1 MSDKPHY
8 VTPTGAVALKEE
20 LDRLWKTERPEV
32 VKIVSWAAGNGDRSE
47 NGDYIYGKKRL
58 REIDRRV
65 RYLRKRLDNAVVVD
79 PKDQQGLDHV
89 RFGAKVTY
97 VNQDDKETTVQI
109 VGVDEADMAK
119 GKISYISP
127 IARTLMKMKVGDC
140 REIKLPGGSD
150 ELEVLSISYPA
161 DNGSFT

>member
-1 MSDKPHY
+1 LSDKPHY
-8 VTPTGAVALKEE
+8 VTPKGAKDLQEE
-20 LDRLWKTERPEV
+20 LDQLWKVDRPEV

-65 RYLRKRLDNAVVVD
+65 RYLRKRLDSAVLVD
-79 PKDQQGLDHV
+79 PNEQQGFDQV

-97 VNQDDKETTVQI
+97 VNKDDKEVTVQI
-109 VGVDEADMAK
+109 VGLDEADMGQ

-127 IARTLMKMKVGDC
+127 IARTLMKLRVGDSK
-140 REIKLPGGSD
+140 EIKLPSGLD
-150 ELEVLSISYPA
+150 ELEVLSISYA
-161 DNGSFT
+161 DTKA

>member
-8 VTPTGAVALKEE
+8 VTPAGARTLQKE
-20 LDRLWKTERPEV
+20 LNRLWKVERPEV
-32 VKIVSWAAGNGDRSE
+32 VKVVSWAAGNGDRSE

-65 RYLRKRLDNAVVVD
+65 RYLRKRIDSAVVVN
-79 PKDQQGLDHV
+79 PEEQVGLEEV

-97 VNQDDKETTVQI
+97 VNQDDNEITVQI
-109 VGVDEADMAK
+109 VGLDEADLAE

-127 IARTLMKMKVGDC
+127 IARALMKLRVGDSK
-140 REIKLPGGSD
+140 EIQLPGGSD
-150 ELEVLSISYPA
+150 ELEVLEITYPCA
-161 DNGSFT
+161 DK

>member
-8 VTPTGAVALKEE
+8 VTPTGAKTLQEE
-20 LDRLWKTERPEV
+20 LDRLWKVERPEV
-32 VKIVSWAAGNGDRSE
+32 VKVVSWAAGNGDRSE

-65 RYLRKRLDNAVVVD
+65 RYLRKRIDNAVIVN
-79 PKDQQGLDHV
+79 PEDQVGLEEV

-109 VGVDEADMAK
+109 VGLDEADLAE

-127 IARTLMKMKVGDC
+127 IARTLMKLRVGDSK
-140 REIKLPGGSD
+140 EIQLPGGSD
-150 ELEVLSISYPA
+150 ELEVLAITYPGV
-161 DNGSFT
+161 DK